1 MNFIT
6 VFPFF
11 RNSPLTP
18 KLVQSR
24 KSLRRRAQLDRGY
37 HHAGLQRSQLR
48 HVRENGNI
56 KAFCRVRNAS
66 IISHKEMQ
74 ILPKALW
81 LWLCPDMWQ
90 SYTAFFVCW
99 FCILYCRCRAY
110 FCKALWA
117 LTERALYKCMLLLL
131 SLSLLLFLLLLL
143 LLKHSPGNITL
154 IFACVLLLLLLL
166 WRWNVDQVHWSCYSK
181 VAQ

>member
-48 HVRENGNI
+48 HVREKGNI

-90 SYTAFFVCW
+90 SYTALFLLILHFVLQMSYI
-99 FCILYCRCRAY
+99 FVERCE
-110 FCKALWA
+110 L

-131 SLSLLLFLLLLL
+131 SLSLSLFLLLLL